1 MTEAKRVLV
10 TGASSGIGRAAALEL
25 AARGHQVF
33 LAARRAEELDR
44 VARKGTGMT
53 PIPMDVTDAA
63 SIRAAER
70 HVGELTAGYGL
81 DVLVN
86 AAGYAL
92 MGPVEGLSDEAV
104 KHQFE
109 TNVFGLLAV
118 TRAFLPQ
125 MRQRHAGRVINVSS
139 VLGRVAFPG
148 MGAYSATK
156 YALEALS
163 DALRMELASFDV
175 QVVVIEPGFVK
186 TDLGAASR
194 RQSDEF
200 ASSVP
205 GYEELIAKGSAYA
218 ERQITDNSI
227 PPERVAKQI
236 ALAALTAK
244 PKARY
249 VLPLSGKILVGVMG
263 TLPDAL
269 ADSGKLRALGLSKK
283 A

>member
-1 MTEAKRVLV
+1 MTESKRVLV
-10 TGASSGIGRAAALEL
+10 TGASSGIGRATALEL

-33 LAARRAEELDR
+33 LAARRAEELDQ

-53 PIPMDVTDAA
+53 PIAMDVSDAA

-70 HVGELTAGYGL
+70 YVGELTDGYGL
-81 DVLVN
+81 DVVVN

-125 MRQRHAGRVINVSS
+125 MRERHAGRVINVSS

-148 MGAYSATK
+148 MGAYSASK

-163 DALRMELASFDV
+163 DALRMELASFGV

-200 ASSVP
+200 ASSIP

-227 PPERVAKQI
+227 SPERVAKQI
-236 ALAALTAK
+236 AVAAETGK

-249 VLPLSGKILVGVMG
+249 VLPLSGKILIGVMG
-263 TLPDAL
+263 ALPDAL
-269 ADSGKLRALGLSKK
+269 ADGGKLRALGLSKK